1 MEFLHNSNVL
11 KSIEIVTR
19 NHKKLLCKNAKIVN
33 INFEAVSL
41 LYKIV
46 RYLML
51 NRRHILNPYNCVYL
65 AQKMIF
71 CLMT

>member
-1 MEFLHNSNVL
+1 MEFLHNSNEL

-19 NHKKLLCKNAKIVN
+19 NHKKLLCKNAKIFN
-33 INFEAVSL
+33 IEFDAVSL

-51 NRRHILNPYNCVYL
+51 NR
-65 AQKMIF
+65 
-71 CLMT
+71 